1 MKSPIL
7 KAFKPFSFPFF
18 FILFISS
25 NCKNMQM
32 CILNI
37 VNLSKSRFSIP
48 TKVPCTKQRNKGKNQ
63 FRRNKKKG
71 QNGNNL
77 KKNQFV
83 FLFV

>member
-1 MKSPIL
+1 
-7 KAFKPFSFPFF
+7 
-18 FILFISS
+18 
-25 NCKNMQM
+25 M